1 MCIHCWKSL
10 NALDFED
17 ETWSEVFDKANR
29 MPDLKNRAL
38 MGWIFENG
46 MRYSLRS
53 DKDLNSNKKVRVR

>member
-38 MGWIFENG
+38 MGWIFEKWNALQSQIRQG
-46 MRYSLRS
+46 L
-53 DKDLNSNKKVRVR
+53 KF